1 MRIAYKNRRNYKY
14 VLAQSCE
21 IELPMQLEQ
30 DICTHFIC
38 LTQSGS
44 LQLAQHYAW
53 DGASGPM
60 PDFASIMRA
69 SLVHDALYQLMR
81 EGALPRSYRKQ
92 ADQILRTLCIADG
105 MNIALA
111 NWVYYCVR
119 VFGERFVQ
127 SDLKWL
133 SPKNTSTGI
142 STQPNTENRAS

>member
-1 MRIAYKNRRNYKY
+1 MRIAYKKRRNYKY
-14 VLAQSCE
+14 VLAQYCE
-21 IELPMQLEQ
+21 IQLPLVLEQ
-30 DICTHFIC
+30 EIRTRFIN

-60 PDFASIMRA
+60 PDLPSVMRA

-81 EGALPRSYRKQ
+81 EGKLPDSYRKQ
-92 ADQILRTLCIADG
+92 ADQILRNLCIADG
-105 MNIALA
+105 MNVVLA

-119 VFGERFVQ
+119 SFGRSFVQ

-133 SPKNTSTGI
+133 KSKD
-142 STQPNTENRAS
+142 TQPGMTTKSSIENI